1 MHEPTTGRALGA
13 AMRAV
18 ASEAWLSVV
27 GMAVLLG
34 RALLVLP
41 AYAFFSALSAL
52 VVAGAVRR
60 GGGLPEVLLSVAG
73 IWGSPR
79 ARSIAVGLWLAGMLL
94 WWALRVAWISG
105 ALPVLAARM
114 AGSTVPQFSEGFA
127 WRFARVL
134 PAALVSLVLEVAGI
148 AMVASAGVGAWALAG
163 PAVRTGSATAFAFVA
178 ASGLAS
184 AVFVGALLH
193 VLGDVTVA
201 RAAMAGEGPVDAL
214 VGAGGAVLRRP
225 WALLV
230 ALLAV
235 ALATVLGTAA
245 VQLGVGAFP
254 GALRAARVAVLVP
267 EMLLATLS
275 AIVAAGAELWLLAA
289 VGAIALGR
297 QAEPEKRFSSL
308 RSESVGMRPPSQ

>member
-1 MHEPTTGRALGA
+1 MQEPTTGRALGA
-13 AMRAV
+13 AIRAV
-18 ASEAWLSVV
+18 ASEAWLSVL

-94 WWALRVAWISG
+94 WWALRIAWISG

-114 AGSTVPQFSEGFA
+114 AGAPAPSFSEGFV

-134 PAALVSLVLEVAGI
+134 PAALVSLVLEMAGI
-148 AMVASAGVGAWALAG
+148 AMVASATVGAWAVAG
-163 PAVRTGSATAFAFVA
+163 PAVRTGSGTTFAFVA

-184 AVFVGALLH
+184 AAFVGALLH

-214 VGAGGAVLRRP
+214 VGAGGTVLRRP

-230 ALLAV
+230 ALLSV

-245 VQLGVGAFP
+245 VQLGVGSFP
-254 GALRAARVAVLVP
+254 GAIRAARVAVLVP
-267 EMLLATLS
+267 ELLLAMLS
-275 AIVAAGAELWLLAA
+275 ALVAAGAELWLLAA

-308 RSESVGMRPPSQ
+308 RSESLGMRPPSQ